1 MDYHQLISKV
11 LKNMTGCRE
20 TYSNSSNH
28 EHRKKAYNEFVDGI
42 TTLNKILKGGGFGE
56 TSKNKIREILKSSIQ
71 QAGEMKTGLSSG
83 NSQSNSNSGGQNSSG
98 RNTGLSNNNSKDI
111 ELKGLPVYLYFSDL
125 SEIDYRLSII
135 VLGVS
140 TLLISTRKL

>member
-1 MDYHQLISKV
+1 
-11 LKNMTGCRE
+11 
-20 TYSNSSNH
+20 
-28 EHRKKAYNEFVDGI
+28 
-42 TTLNKILKGGGFGE
+42 
-56 TSKNKIREILKSSIQ
+56 
-71 QAGEMKTGLSSG
+71 MKTGLSSG